1 MLDQILAFIA
11 SASAT
16 QIVSGIILVTE
27 FVMRAWPN
35 SGWSWFVPL
44 AKILDG
50 VSAISS
56 FLSNSIL
63 KPLAAF
69 ANNTAPA
76 PAPVAAPAPPPPK
89 PSA

>member
-1 MLDQILAFIA
+1 MLDQILAFLA

-16 QIVSGIILVTE
+16 QIVSGVLLVTE

-35 SGWSWFVPL
+35 SGWSWLVPL

-50 VSAISS
+50 TCAILS
-56 FLSNSIL
+56 FVSNSLL

-69 ANNTAPA
+69 ANNTVAPT
-76 PAPVAAPAPPPPK
+76 PAVAVPAPPTK
-89 PSA
+89 PAA